1 MEARLKSLRRVMVV
15 AFVVLNL
22 ADIVSPAVDLRRGL
36 VEANYLP
43 SLVFERFGEIGIYGL
58 KWAVICLFLAIVLKL
73 TRQWPRIWYALHT
86 STAIV
91 AIVVLSN
98 VYWLLEV

>member
-1 MEARLKSLRRVMVV
+1 MEARLKTIRRAMVA
-15 AFVVLNL
+15 AFIVLNL
-22 ADIVSPAVDLRRGL
+22 ADIVSTAVGLRRGF

-43 SLVFERFGEIGIYGL
+43 ALVFERFGEIGIYGL
-58 KWAVICLFLAIVLKL
+58 KWAVSCLFLAVVLRL

-98 VYWLLEV
+98 VYWLLEA